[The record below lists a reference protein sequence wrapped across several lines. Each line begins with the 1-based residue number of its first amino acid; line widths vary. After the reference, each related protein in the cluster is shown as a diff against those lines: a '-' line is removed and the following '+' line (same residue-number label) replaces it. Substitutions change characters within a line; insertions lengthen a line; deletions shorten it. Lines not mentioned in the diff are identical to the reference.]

1 MEVVN
6 LNLLEKALA
15 GTIDCMPFQENEL
28 ALVSTRIDQVYEELG
43 WPLFLKPTKT
53 DGFSARCFAPPKNT
67 GCETEPENDFPDL
80 TGFWPIKI

>member
-28 ALVSTRIDQVYEELG
+28 ALVSTRIYQVYEELG
-43 WPLFLKPTKT
+43 
-53 DGFSARCFAPPKNT
+53 
-67 GCETEPENDFPDL
+67 
-80 TGFWPIKI
+80 